1 MSLTLP
7 VTGQSGASFRPLS
20 PGLEELHRRSK
31 DTRRASK
38 AKGTL
43 RAYASAL
50 RSFEAWCKLHGMTA
64 LPAEPETVVLFIESE
79 MMAGRKVS
87 TIEMKLAAIRFMH
100 LKTGHVSPTAC
111 QAVIE
116 EMEGVRR
123 EIGTAP
129 VKKKAATAELV
140 AGMVASI
147 PADTIKGKRDRALL
161 LLGFA
166 GALRRSELVGLNVA
180 DLEIGADGIVL
191 TIRRSKT
198 DQEGA
203 GQIIGIPNGAKLRP
217 VEAVTAWL
225 EVSGIE
231 EGAIFRPVGKSGR
244 LHDARLSDR
253 SVANLVKHYAK
264 ASGLDVADFSGHSLR
279 AGYIT
284 SAAENG
290 VDEGRIMDQSRH
302 TDIRTVRG
310 YVRKTNL
317 FKNHSGEAF
326 L

>member
-1 MSLTLP
+1 MSLHIP
-7 VTGQSGASFRPLS
+7 AADQADASFRPLS
-20 PGLEELHRRSK
+20 PVLEDLHRRSRN
-31 DTRRASK
+31 TRRSSK

-50 RSFEAWCKLHGMTA
+50 RSFEAWCRLHGMVP

-87 TIEMKLAAIRFMH
+87 TIETKVAAIRFMH
-100 LKTGHVSPTAC
+100 LKTGHISPTAC

-123 EIGTAP
+123 EIGVAP
-129 VKKKAATAELV
+129 AKKKALTADLIAGLV
-140 AGMVASI
+140 AKTK
-147 PADTIKGKRDRALL
+147 ADTIKGKRDRALL

-180 DLEIGADGIVL
+180 DLEIGTDGIVL

-217 VEAVTAWL
+217 VEAVTEWL
-225 EVSGIE
+225 EASGIE
-231 EGAIFRPVGKSGR
+231 EGAIFRPIGKGGR
-244 LHDARLSDR
+244 LQDSRLSDR